1 MAGVHFS
8 LVEVTPGIDGV
19 FQAINAVHE
28 LFESETSCAIV
39 PKGADLASLRLS
51 EPSFCN
57 EPSLLLLT
65 SGSTGNPRAVE
76 IPLSALAHSAESAA
90 IAMRQ
95 MAVWLTALPVT
106 SMGGLNTIIRSALTG
121 IEPVIWDGVGGAS
134 KFEAEDF
141 LPFIKAV
148 KTASLKSNLASAVSL
163 VPTQLFRIALD
174 EKSLIELAELDFVL
188 VGGGGLSATLM
199 AECEKAGV
207 KLISTYGATE
217 TVGGC
222 VFNGEPLNGYDIE
235 IVDGLVQIKSDAL
248 AWGYRDGEQFKGLW
262 KSKDRGEISNGK
274 LQILGRSDS
283 IIKVAGVSLDIQDLE
298 NQLQNKFQ
306 NQEIFVI
313 GIEDS
318 QYGYVPLVV
327 SNQEISD
334 LTSVANEILK
344 QALPVRFRLM
354 EQIPMLENGKPDRI
368 SIAKN

>member
-19 FQAINAVHE
+19 FQAITAVHE

-65 SGSTGNPRAVE
+65 SGTTGNPRAVE
-76 IPLSALAHSAESAA
+76 IPLSALAHSAESSA
-90 IAMRQ
+90 INMKQ

-121 IEPVIWDGVGGAS
+121 IEPVIWDGVGGAA
-134 KFEAEDF
+134 KFDSEDF
-141 LPFIKAV
+141 VPFIKAV

-174 EKSLIELAELDFVL
+174 EKALIELAELDFVL
-188 VGGGGLSATLM
+188 VGGSGLSASLKD
-199 AECEKAGV
+199 ECQKTGV

-222 VFNGEPLNGYDIE
+222 VFNGEPLDGYKIE
-235 IVDGLVQIKSDAL
+235 IVDGLVQIQSDFL
-248 AWGYRDGEQFKGLW
+248 AWGYRDGEQINGTW
-262 KSKDRGEISNGK
+262 RSKDRGDFANGK
-274 LQILGRSDS
+274 LQILGRSDTV
-283 IIKVAGVSLDIQDLE
+283 IKVAGISVDIQDLE

-306 NQEIFVI
+306 NQEIVVVA
-313 GIEDS
+313 IEDS
-318 QYGYVPLVV
+318 QYGSVPVVV
-327 SNQEISD
+327 SSKEIEN
-334 LTSVANEILK
+334 VAAVTNEILK
-344 QALPVRFRLM
+344 QALPVRFKLM
-354 EQIPMLENGKPDRI
+354 TEIPMLENGKPDRI
-368 SIAKN
+368 AIAKN